1 MKKIFP
7 TRKKGISFLS
17 KKWILAICLV
27 SIAGNTPA
35 TQPPKS
41 GKAYVV
47 SNAHMDTQW
56 LWTVQTSIIDYIP
69 RTIYQNLAL
78 IRDYPNYIFNFEGAI
93 KYNWMKEYY
102 PLDYEKVKEAI
113 KNGRWHVSGSSWD
126 ANDVNVPSP
135 ESSFRNILLGQEFYK
150 KEFGLKSTDI
160 FLPDCFGFGYTLP
173 SIAKHC
179 GLIGFSTQKL
189 GWRKKPFYGDSKI
202 PFTIGRWK
210 GIDGAELIC
219 ALDCGS
225 YVHNFKDDDLTRD
238 NDLIQRVER
247 DPMRT
252 AYRYFGAGD
261 RGGSA
266 MPVSAMAIEKA
277 QVSGDGPIEIV
288 CASSDQ
294 LYKDYLHSGK
304 VKELPVFDG
313 ELLMDVHAS
322 GCYTSQSAMKRF
334 NRRNEQLADAAER
347 ASVIAEWLGALPYQ
361 SKTLTESW
369 QRFIWHQFHD
379 DLTGTSIREA
389 YPFSWNDEILSQTQF
404 MQVMNTAS
412 GAVISGMNTK
422 VKGIP
427 VVVYNPAA
435 YVRKNIAEAFIP
447 TDKFPSGIKV
457 YTPDG
462 KETPAQILG
471 YADGKAHILFT
482 ANVDP
487 VSYSVYDIR
496 LSGKQKNTKTLIT
509 TANSIENS
517 IYKVTLNSNG
527 DISSIIDKRVGKELV
542 KNGKA
547 IRLALFRNNMS
558 NEWPAW
564 EIIKSVMDA
573 EPESIKEDVKI
584 TIEENGSLRSVL
596 KVERKDGDSKFTQR
610 ICLTEGAAD
619 DRIDIITDIDWATK
633 ASLLKAEF
641 PLSVSNKEATYD
653 LGLGNI
659 KRGNNTELAY
669 EVYAQHWADLSDKD
683 GSYGV
688 SILNNCKYGWDKP
701 DDNTLRLT
709 LLHTPGSD
717 KRYAHQRTMD
727 FGHHQIIY
735 SIVGHTQSI
744 ENAGIIQKA
753 EELNQPLIAYVA
765 PKHNGV
771 LGKTISFVNS
781 DTPQVAVKMLK
792 KAENGN
798 GYVLRVYETAGK
810 EVKDAHISFPTDIE
824 WAREVNGIEENVGD
838 VPVSGNSISISCSKF
853 QPKTFIVKLKDP
865 KNKLQSAE
873 SRSIALSYNANGI
886 STDYFA
892 EIADVDGNKC
902 SYAAELL
909 PAVLEVNGIP
919 FKMGKAGINNIIK
932 CKGDTIDI
940 PQDKTYDKVYILA
953 AATDKDR
960 TATFRIGD
968 QAVDLKIPYYSDFYS
983 QWGLQNFSEGYVKDG
998 VIAHV
1003 GTHRHHQVLGLEGS
1017 NQYVFRNEP
1026 YQFTYIYRLELDI
1039 PKGASKIILPDNEN
1053 IVVFAATASIDPAN
1067 DVKPAIEPRALPK
1080 QTRVIEYAKN

>member
-1 MKKIFP
+1 MRNLLSTCKRAISLF
-7 TRKKGISFLS
+7 RKK
-17 KKWILAICLV
+17 WTLAICLT
-27 SIAGNTPA
+27 SIAGSLSA
-35 TQPPKS
+35 TQPDKPY
-41 GKAYVV
+41 KAYVV
-47 SNAHMDTQW
+47 SNAHFDTQW
-56 LWTVQTSIIDYIP
+56 LWTVRTSIIDYIP

-78 IRDYPNYIFNFEGAI
+78 IQNYPDYIFNFEGAI

-102 PLDYEKVKEAI
+102 PLDYERVKDAI
-113 KNGRWHVSGSSWD
+113 KAGRWHVSGSSWD

-135 ESSFRNILLGQEFYK
+135 ESGFRNILLGQEFYK

-160 FLPDCFGFGYTLP
+160 FLPDCFGFSYTLP
-173 SIAKHC
+173 SIAAHC

-189 GWRKKPFYGDSKI
+189 GWRKNPFYGDSKI

-219 ALDCGS
+219 AFDCGS
-225 YVHNFKDDDLTRD
+225 YVYNFKENDLTKDRD
-238 NDLIQRVER
+238 LMQRVKR
-247 DPMRT
+247 DPMHT

-266 MPVSAMAIEKA
+266 MPVSTTAIEKA
-277 QVSGDGPIEIV
+277 LTSGNGPIEIIS
-288 CASSDQ
+288 ASSDQ

-304 VKELPVFDG
+304 VKELPIFDG

-361 SKTLTESW
+361 KKTLTESW

-379 DLTGTSIREA
+379 DLTGTSIKEA

-404 MQVMNTAS
+404 MQVMNAAS

-422 VKGIP
+422 AGGTP

-435 YVRKNIAEAFIP
+435 YARRNIAEAFIP
-447 TDKFPSGIKV
+447 TDKAPSGIKV
-457 YTPDG
+457 YSPDG
-462 KETPAQILG
+462 KETPAQLLG
-471 YADGKAHILFT
+471 YSDGKAHILFV

-496 LSGKQKNTKTLIT
+496 LSGKQKKKQALAVT
-509 TANSIENS
+509 TNSIENN
-517 IYKVTLNSNG
+517 IYKVTVNADG

-547 IRLALFRNNMS
+547 IRLALFRNNIS

-564 EIIKSVMDA
+564 EIIKNVMDA
-573 EPESIKEDVKI
+573 EPETAKENVKI
-584 TIEENGSLRSVL
+584 TIEENGNLRSVL
-596 KVERKDGDSKFTQR
+596 KIERKDGDSRFIQR

-633 ASLLKAEF
+633 ATLLKAEF
-641 PLSVSNKEATYD
+641 PLSVSNKEASYD

-659 KRGNNTELAY
+659 KRGNNTDLAY

-709 LLHTPGSD
+709 LLHTPGSE
-717 KRYAHQRTMD
+717 KRYLHQRTMD

-735 SIVGHTQSI
+735 SIVGHSQPL
-744 ENAGIIQKA
+744 ENAGIVQKA
-753 EELNQPLIAYVA
+753 EELNQPLISYIV
-765 PKHNGV
+765 PKHNGT

-781 DTPQVAVKMLK
+781 NTPQIAIKMLK
-792 KAENGN
+792 KAEAGN
-798 GYVLRVYETAGK
+798 GYVLRIYETAGK
-810 EVKDAHISFPTDIE
+810 EVEDAKITFPATIE
-824 WAREVNGIEENVGD
+824 WAREVNGIEENIGN
-838 VPVSGNSISISCSKF
+838 VPVSGNTIFVSCGKF
-853 QPKTFIVKLKDP
+853 QPKTYIVKLKDP
-865 KNKLQSAE
+865 QTKLKPAE
-873 SRSIALSYNANGI
+873 SKSIALNYNANGI

-892 EIADVDGNKC
+892 EIADVDGHKC

-909 PAVLEVNGIP
+909 PSVLEVNGIP
-919 FKMGKAGINNIIK
+919 FTIGKAGMNNIIK
-932 CKGDTIDI
+932 CKGDTINI
-940 PQDKTYDKVYILA
+940 PQDKTYNKIYILA
-953 AATDKDR
+953 ASMDKDR
-960 TATFRIGD
+960 TATFRIGN
-968 QAVDLKIPYYSDFYS
+968 QAIDLKVPYYSDFYA
-983 QWGLQNFSEGYVKDG
+983 QWGLQDFSEGYVKEG

-1003 GTHRHHQVLGLEGS
+1003 GTHRHRQILGLEGS

-1026 YQFTYIYRLELDI
+1026 YQFTYIYRLALDI
-1039 PKGASKIILPDNEN
+1039 PKGVSQVVLPDNKN
-1053 IVVFAATASIDPAN
+1053 IVVFAVTASVDN
-1067 DVKPAIEPRALPK
+1067 NNVQPAIEPRVLPL
-1080 QTRVIEYAKN
+1080 QTKTIEYAKN

>member
-1 MKKIFP
+1 M
-7 TRKKGISFLS
+7 RNFLS
-17 KKWILAICLV
+17 TCKRAIPLFRKEWALAFCLA
-27 SIAGNTPA
+27 SIAGGLPA
-35 TQPPKS
+35 AQPDKPY
-41 GKAYVV
+41 KAYVV
-47 SNAHMDTQW
+47 SNAHLDTQW
-56 LWTVQTSIIDYIP
+56 LWTVRTSIIDYIP

-78 IRDYPNYIFNFEGAI
+78 IQDYPDYIFNFEGAI

-102 PLDYEKVKEAI
+102 PLDYERVKDAI
-113 KNGRWHVSGSSWD
+113 KAGRWHVSGSSWD

-135 ESSFRNILLGQEFYK
+135 ESGFRNILLGQEFYK

-173 SIAKHC
+173 SVAAHC

-202 PFTIGRWK
+202 PFTVGRWK

-219 ALDCGS
+219 AFDCGS
-225 YVHNFKDDDLTRD
+225 YVYNFKEDDLTKD
-238 NDLIQRVER
+238 KDLMQRVER
-247 DPMRT
+247 DPMHT

-266 MPVSAMAIEKA
+266 MPYSTMAIEKA
-277 QVSGDGPIEIV
+277 QTSGDGPIEII

-294 LYKDYLHSGK
+294 LYKDYMRSGK

-412 GAVISGMNTK
+412 GAVISGMDTK
-422 VKGIP
+422 VGGIP

-435 YVRKNIAEAFIP
+435 YARKNITEAFIP
-447 TDKFPSGIKV
+447 ADKAPSGIKV
-457 YTPDG
+457 YSPDG
-462 KETPAQILG
+462 KETCAQLLG
-471 YADGKAHILFT
+471 YTDGKAHILFV
-482 ANVDP
+482 ANVGP

-496 LSGKQKNTKTLIT
+496 LSGKQKHTKAL
-509 TANSIENS
+509 TATSNSIENS
-517 IYKVTLNSNG
+517 IYKITVNTDG
-527 DISSIIDKRVGKELV
+527 DISSIIDKRIGKELV
-542 KNGKA
+542 KSGKA
-547 IRLALFRNNMS
+547 IRLALFRNNIS
-558 NEWPAW
+558 NDWPAW
-564 EIIKSVMDA
+564 EIWKKVMDA
-573 EPESIKEDVKI
+573 EPETIKENVKI
-584 TIEENGSLRSVL
+584 TIEENGNLRSVL
-596 KVERKDGDSKFTQR
+596 KIERKDGDSRFIQR

-633 ASLLKAEF
+633 ATLLKAEF
-641 PLSVSNKEATYD
+641 PLSVSNKDASYD

-669 EVYAQHWADLSDKD
+669 EVYAQHWADLTDKD

-735 SIVGHTQSI
+735 SIVGHTQSL

-771 LGKTISFVNS
+771 LGKTISFVHS
-781 DTPQVAVKMLK
+781 DTPQIAIKMLK
-792 KAENGN
+792 KAEAGN

-810 EVKDAHISFPTDIE
+810 EVKDAKITFPTAIE
-824 WAREVNGIEENVGD
+824 WAREVNGIEENVGN
-838 VPVSGNSISISCSKF
+838 VPVLGNAISVSCNKF
-853 QPKTFIVKLKDP
+853 QPKTYIVKLKDP
-865 KNKLQSAE
+865 QTRLQPTYSKT
-873 SRSIALSYNANGI
+873 IALNYNANGI

-892 EIADVDGNKC
+892 EIADVDGQKC

-909 PAVLEVNGIP
+909 PSVLEVDGIP
-919 FKMGKAGINNIIK
+919 FEMGKPGINNIIK
-932 CKGDTIDI
+932 CKGDTISI
-940 PQDKTYDKVYILA
+940 PQGKAYNKVYILA

-960 TATFRIGD
+960 TTTFRIGN
-968 QAVDLKIPYYSDFYS
+968 QNVDLKVPYYSDFYA
-983 QWGLQNFSEGYVKDG
+983 QWGLQDFSDGYVKEG
-998 VIAHV
+998 VIAHI
-1003 GTHRHHQVLGLEGS
+1003 GTHRHHQILGLEGS
-1017 NQYVFRNEP
+1017 RQYVFRNEP
-1026 YQFTYIYRLELDI
+1026 YQFTYIYRLELDV
-1039 PKGASKIILPDNEN
+1039 PKGASQIILPDNKN
-1053 IVVFAATASIDPAN
+1053 IVVFAVTASVDHIN
-1067 DVKPAIEPRALPK
+1067 NIEPAIDPRALPL
-1080 QTRVIEYAKN
+1080 QTKAIEYAKN